1 MFLLVYFQ
9 WLYLLELF
17 VFACLLILGGLKV
30 KNYLKINMLIIEY
43 IKMDMEPLKIKTQA
57 NYNRDDI
64 IYINDFDEDSLE
76 IIKRESKI
84 GVNIYYIKYSTLRPF
99 YFVINRL
106 IGYIEE
112 IEGSSDKYLVALS
125 SLRNKNVTRALDN
138 IWESIEDQINPNIK
152 IKDCDKFRFHS
163 DIDLPLNTT
172 IEFRS
177 LVINIS
183 CIIEKD
189 NEYYQEI
196 YLDECLYVKDNTW
209 YAKSLFSEYIKFP
222 TERFFFSN
230 IK

>member
-1 MFLLVYFQ
+1 MD
-9 WLYLLELF
+9 
-17 VFACLLILGGLKV
+17 
-30 KNYLKINMLIIEY
+30 IES
-43 IKMDMEPLKIKTQA
+43 LKIKTQA
-57 NYNRDDI
+57 NYNWDDI

-84 GVNIYYIKYSTLRPF
+84 GVNIYYIEYSTLRPF

-112 IEGSSDKYLVALS
+112 IEGSSDKYLVVLS
-125 SLRNKNVTRALDN
+125 SLRNKNITRVLDK
-138 IWESIEDQINPNIK
+138 IWKSIEDQINTNIE
-152 IKDCDKFRFHS
+152 IKDCDKFRFNS
-163 DIDLPLNTT
+163 DIDLPLNTA

-177 LVINIS
+177 LVINVS

-189 NEYYQEI
+189 NEYYPEI

-209 YAKSLFSEYIKFP
+209 YAKSLFSECIKFP
-222 TERFFFSN
+222 TGGIVFPN